1 MCFKY
6 IAKLNVNPP
15 AYKLYVNESTKLEGS
30 VLASCMG
37 TGNFNII
44 LSVACI
50 VPVLRLM
57 KWVGAVWGAYLRRA
71 QGEPA
76 GSVLLRMR
84 ASVDNNFVALMHK
97 GV

>member
-6 IAKLNVNPP
+6 KANNKF
-15 AYKLYVNESTKLEGS
+15 YVNESTKLEGS

-37 TGNFNII
+37 IGNFNII

-57 KWVGAVWGAYLRRA
+57 KWVGAVWGAY
-71 QGEPA
+71 
-76 GSVLLRMR
+76 
-84 ASVDNNFVALMHK
+84 VAACAR
-97 GV
+97 